1 MAKQQHL
8 PNRKRF
14 TMNGPLVYF
23 DDRTALRLSQV
34 FSQET
39 EIESLMKVVFTQLQ
53 AMSEIRGMRY
63 RFEPL
68 GAEILCGNTDRHT
81 AEYNLDF
88 KDANL
93 GTLTLFFARRQNEQQ
108 VRTCEDIIA
117 LMFTALRNA
126 ILLQQAQNQAD
137 FGNVRAP
144 VEYQAGSSAQRTQTA
159 RVVALPNSK
168 TSQAK
173 TDALVL
179 VALDDYER
187 IRSRHGNAW
196 AHMLMVSVHE
206 QIRDG
211 LRNADCVYH
220 IGDDVIA
227 VLLPNTT
234 LSQAQEVAKKI
245 RLLIAS
251 LHLRSNDLQQ
261 QFTACMGVADASLAV
276 TAEQVMKHAR
286 EALGAARVEG
296 SNQIVVYSERS

>member
-8 PNRKRF
+8 PHRKQSSMSG
-14 TMNGPLVYF
+14 TLVYF
-23 DDRTALRLSQV
+23 DDRTALNLSQV

-39 EIESLMKVVFTQLQ
+39 ELASLMKVVFTQLQ
-53 AMSEIRGMRY
+53 AMSEVRGMSY

-68 GAEILCGNTDRHT
+68 DTEILCGTSDRHT
-81 AEYNLDF
+81 AEYNLNF
-88 KDANL
+88 KETNL
-93 GTLTLFFARRQNEQQ
+93 GTLTLFFARRQNDQQ

-126 ILLQQAQNQAD
+126 ILLQQAHNQAD
-137 FGNVRAP
+137 FGNVRTP
-144 VEYQAGSSAQRTQTA
+144 LA
-159 RVVALPNSK
+159 RQSG

-173 TDALVL
+173 TDALLL
-179 VALDDYER
+179 VALDDYE
-187 IRSRHGNAW
+187 IITSRHDDEW
-196 AHMLMVSVHE
+196 AQLLMVGVHE
-206 QIRDG
+206 QIRNG

-220 IGDDVIA
+220 IDDNMIA

-261 QFTACMGVADASLAV
+261 QFTACMGVADASLAI
-276 TAEQVMKHAR
+276 TADQVMNQAR
-286 EALGAARVEG
+286 KALDAAQADG
-296 SNQIVVYSERS
+296 SNQIVVFSERPAEH

>member
-8 PNRKRF
+8 PHRKQ
-14 TMNGPLVYF
+14 TNVGGTPMYI
-23 DDRTALRLSQV
+23 DDRTALRLSQL

-39 EIESLMKVVFTQLQ
+39 ELAGLTKVVFTQLQ
-53 AMSEIRGMRY
+53 AITDLRGMSY

-68 GAEILCGNTDRHT
+68 DTEILHGTSDRHT
-81 AEYNLDF
+81 AEYNLNF
-88 KDANL
+88 KDTNL
-93 GTLTLFFARRQNEQQ
+93 GNLTLFFARRQSDQQ

-126 ILLQQAQNQAD
+126 LLLQQAHNQAD
-137 FGNVRAP
+137 FGNVRTP
-144 VEYQAGSSAQRTQTA
+144 LVRQHG
-159 RVVALPNSK
+159 

-179 VALDDYER
+179 VALDNYE
-187 IRSRHGNAW
+187 IITSQHDDEW
-196 AHMLMVSVHE
+196 AQLLMASVHK

-220 IGDDVIA
+220 IDDNIIA

-234 LSQAQEVAKKI
+234 LRQAQEVAKKI

-261 QFTACMGVADASLAV
+261 QFTACMGVADASLAT
-276 TAEQVMKHAR
+276 TAEQVMIQAR
-286 EALGAARVEG
+286 KALVAAQADG
-296 SNQIVVYSERS
+296 SNQIMVYSERPTEH